1 MSVLQLQYVFFSPK
15 WFQKLLD
22 MLTLERLISLPHLQM
37 GCIHNTRNLF
47 CSFTCTPIKQ
57 SNLSTFVGFLKSEV
71 PAALLGGPSHQ
82 TNKCQAH
89 GLEIGMTTM
98 PMMSKQQWDSILWSY
113 FCLHKVLISVLGI
126 SLLQRKNWWVRFGYM
141 GPGIWTLELMD
152 MQEWID
158 WRSYSELLLL
168 NMGPCFLLLRQT
180 NAFFIGELTLHWK
193 YVSNEC

>member
-141 GPGIWTLELMD
+141 GPGIWA
-152 MQEWID
+152 
-158 WRSYSELLLL
+158 RVYELLNWWICKNGSIEEAIL
-168 NMGPCFLLLRQT
+168 NCCFLTWGLVSCCSDRQMLFLL
-180 NAFFIGELTLHWK
+180 E
-193 YVSNEC
+193 S